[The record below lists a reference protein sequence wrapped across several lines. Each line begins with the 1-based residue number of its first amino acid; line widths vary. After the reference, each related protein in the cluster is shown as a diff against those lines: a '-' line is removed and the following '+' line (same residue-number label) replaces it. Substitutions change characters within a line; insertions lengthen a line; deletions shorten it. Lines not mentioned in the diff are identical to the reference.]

1 MKMSEEIQVKSE
13 LEQLKERAT
22 QLGLKFGPNIGVDL
36 LRARVNAVIN
46 GDAELDEVNDEEEEL
61 DEEETVAETVSNK
74 PKLDKKR
81 AERFGETEEE
91 KRVRMRKDA
100 FKLIRVR
107 IQCMNPLKKAMQ
119 GEVFTV
125 SNSVVGTYCK
135 FVPYNVESDEGWLIP
150 QIMLNMIKERKF
162 NQIRYEKKN
171 GLQIPKAHLV
181 KEFAIEILPQL
192 TKEELK
198 ELAQRQ
204 ALSRSVE

>member
-1 MKMSEEIQVKSE
+1 MSEEIQVKSE

-36 LRARVNAVIN
+36 LRVRVNAIIN
-46 GDAELDEVNDEEEEL
+46 GDAELEEVNDEDEEL
-61 DEEETVAETVSNK
+61 DEEETVTETASDK

-107 IQCMNPLKKAMQ
+107 IQCMNPLKKSMQ

-125 SNSVVGTYCK
+125 SNSVVGTYRK
-135 FVPYNVESDEGWLIP
+135 FVPYNVESEEGWLVP

-204 ALSRSVE
+204 AMSRSVE

>member
-1 MKMSEEIQVKSE
+1 MSEETQVKSE

-46 GDAELDEVNDEEEEL
+46 GDAELDEVNDE
-61 DEEETVAETVSNK
+61 DEEFVEEDTVAETAPNK

-91 KRVRMRKDA
+91 KRVRLRKDA

-125 SNSVVGTYCK
+125 SNSVVGTYRK
-135 FVPYNVESDEGWLIP
+135 FVPYNVESDEGWLVP

>member
-1 MKMSEEIQVKSE
+1 MSEEIQVKSE

-46 GDAELDEVNDEEEEL
+46 GDAELDEVNDEDEEFVE
-61 DEEETVAETVSNK
+61 EEETVAKTSPNK
-74 PKLDKKR
+74 PKLDKKL

-91 KRVRMRKDA
+91 KRVRLRKDA

-125 SNSVVGTYCK
+125 SNSVVGTYRK
-135 FVPYNVESDEGWLIP
+135 FVPYNVESDEGWLVP
-150 QIMLNMIKERKF
+150 KIMLNMIKERKF

>member
-1 MKMSEEIQVKSE
+1 MSEENQVKTE

-46 GDAELDEVNDEEEEL
+46 GDAELDEVNDEDEEFV
-61 DEEETVAETVSNK
+61 EEETVSETVSNK
-74 PKLDKKR
+74 PKLDKKL

-91 KRVRMRKDA
+91 KRVRLRKDA

-107 IQCMNPLKKAMQ
+107 IQCMNPLKKSMQ

-125 SNSVVGTYCK
+125 SNSVVGTYRK
-135 FVPYNVESDEGWLIP
+135 FVPYNVESEEGWLVP

>member
-1 MKMSEEIQVKSE
+1 MSEENQVKTE

-46 GDAELDEVNDEEEEL
+46 GDAELDEVNDEDEEFV
-61 DEEETVAETVSNK
+61 EEETVTETVSNK
-74 PKLDKKR
+74 PKLDKKL

-91 KRVRMRKDA
+91 KRVRLRKDA

-107 IQCMNPLKKAMQ
+107 IQCMNPLKKSMQ

-125 SNSVVGTYCK
+125 SNSVVGTYRK
-135 FVPYNVESDEGWLIP
+135 FVPYNVESEEGWLVP

-192 TKEELK
+192 TKKELEEL
-198 ELAQRQ
+198 ARRQ
-204 ALSRSVE
+204 AMSRSVE

>member
-1 MKMSEEIQVKSE
+1 MSEETQVKSE

-46 GDAELDEVNDEEEEL
+46 GDAELDEVNDEDEEFVEEE
-61 DEEETVAETVSNK
+61 DTVAETVSDK
-74 PKLDKKR
+74 PKLDKKL

-91 KRVRMRKDA
+91 KRVRLRKDA

-125 SNSVVGTYCK
+125 SNSVVGTYRK
-135 FVPYNVESDEGWLIP
+135 FVPYNVESDEGWLVP
-150 QIMLNMIKERKF
+150 QIMLNMIKESKF
-162 NQIRYEKKN
+162 NQIRYEQIY

-204 ALSRSVE
+204 AMSRSVE

>member
-1 MKMSEEIQVKSE
+1 MSEEIQVKSE

-36 LRARVNAVIN
+36 LRVRVNAVIN
-46 GDAELDEVNDEEEEL
+46 GDAELDEVNDEDEEL
-61 DEEETVAETVSNK
+61 DEEETVTETVSNK
-74 PKLDKKR
+74 PKLDKKL

-91 KRVRMRKDA
+91 KRVRLRKDA

-125 SNSVVGTYCK
+125 SNSVVGTYRK
-135 FVPYNVESDEGWLIP
+135 FVPYNVESDEGWLVP
-150 QIMLNMIKERKF
+150 KIMLNMIKERKF

>member
-1 MKMSEEIQVKSE
+1 MSEEIQVKSE

-46 GDAELDEVNDEEEEL
+46 GDAELNEVNDEDEEL
-61 DEEETVAETVSNK
+61 DEEETVTETVSNK
-74 PKLDKKR
+74 PKLDKKL

-91 KRVRMRKDA
+91 KRVRLRKDA

-125 SNSVVGTYCK
+125 SNSVVGTYRK
-135 FVPYNVESDEGWLIP
+135 FVPYNVESDEGWLVP
-150 QIMLNMIKERKF
+150 KIMLNMIKERKF

>member
-1 MKMSEEIQVKSE
+1 MSEENQVKTE

-46 GDAELDEVNDEEEEL
+46 GDAELDEVNDEDEQL
-61 DEEETVAETVSNK
+61 DEEETVTETASDK

-91 KRVRMRKDA
+91 KRVRMRKEA

-107 IQCMNPLKKAMQ
+107 IQCMNPLKKSMQ

-125 SNSVVGTYCK
+125 SNSVVGTYRK
-135 FVPYNVESDEGWLIP
+135 FVPYNVESDEGWLVP

-204 ALSRSVE
+204 AMSRSVE

>member
-1 MKMSEEIQVKSE
+1 MSEEIQVKSE

-46 GDAELDEVNDEEEEL
+46 GDAELDEVNDEDEEL
-61 DEEETVAETVSNK
+61 DEEETVIETASTK
-74 PKLDKKR
+74 PKLDRKR

-91 KRVRMRKDA
+91 KRTRMRKEA

-125 SNSVVGTYCK
+125 SNSVVGTYRK
-135 FVPYNVESDEGWLIP
+135 FVPYNVESDEGWLVP

>member
-1 MKMSEEIQVKSE
+1 MSEEIQVKSE

-22 QLGLKFGPNIGVDL
+22 QLGLKFGHNIGVDL

-46 GDAELDEVNDEEEEL
+46 GDAELDEVNDEDEEFIE
-61 DEEETVAETVSNK
+61 EEETVAETAPNK
-74 PKLDKKR
+74 PKLDKKL

-91 KRVRMRKDA
+91 KRVRLRKDA

-125 SNSVVGTYCK
+125 SNSVVGTYRK
-135 FVPYNVESDEGWLIP
+135 FVPYNVESDEGWLVP
-150 QIMLNMIKERKF
+150 KIMLNMIKERKF